1 MIFSIR
7 QEKTTDYQTVF
18 NLIEY
23 SFKDVKESNRNE
35 HHLVERLRKSDAFIE
50 ELSLVAE
57 SNGKII
63 GYILMTKV
71 EIVSE
76 KQRIISLGL
85 APVVVHPQY
94 QRQGIGSALIREA
107 HKRAIE
113 LGYGS
118 AVLIGHKNYYP
129 RLGYKKAID
138 LGIELPFDI
147 PHDYCMVVELKP
159 NALHGIHGTVKYSKP
174 FMK

>member
-63 GYILMTKV
+63 G
-71 EIVSE
+71 
-76 KQRIISLGL
+76 
-85 APVVVHPQY
+85 
-94 QRQGIGSALIREA
+94 
-107 HKRAIE
+107 
-113 LGYGS
+113 
-118 AVLIGHKNYYP
+118 
-129 RLGYKKAID
+129 
-138 LGIELPFDI
+138 
-147 PHDYCMVVELKP
+147 LKMS
-159 NALHGIHGTVKYSKP
+159 T
-174 FMK
+174 